1 MGSGTCGAVTN
12 IFMFTENIFVS
23 ETDLG
28 KKVTRSELGLGG
40 RGGRVG
46 RLLVAVVHFQL
57 V

>member
-1 MGSGTCGAVTN
+1 
-12 IFMFTENIFVS
+12 MFIANIFVS
-23 ETDLG
+23 KTDLG

>member
-1 MGSGTCGAVTN
+1 MGSGAGGAVTN

-23 ETDLG
+23 KTDLG

>member
-1 MGSGTCGAVTN
+1 MGSGAGGAVTN
-12 IFMFTENIFVS
+12 IFMFTENIFVYK
-23 ETDLG
+23 TDLG
-28 KKVTRSELGLGG
+28 KKVTRWELGLGG

>member
-1 MGSGTCGAVTN
+1 MGSGAGGAVAN
-12 IFMFTENIFVS
+12 IFMFIGNIFVYK
-23 ETDLG
+23 TDLG